1 MHHLQLVDFICP
13 RVWQTLTWCLDALDM
28 TVRIKYPL
36 KTYPTLSTPQSISA
50 FLSRF
55 GATDESLTVLST
67 NLKGKT
73 GVKPP
78 KMASALVPFKR
89 IGDAFAA
96 VCASEKKD
104 IGMTGVKVNW
114 AKGEEP
120 AILGWLRKMGKL
132 SNASSTNAVAK
143 DFSSSLPPQSRQET
157 AEPLQNQTENSSDP
171 FSSFP
176 STVVCLPLLTD
187 LV

>member
-1 MHHLQLVDFICP
+1 LI
-13 RVWQTLTWCLDALDM
+13 
-28 TVRIKYPL
+28 
-36 KTYPTLSTPQSISA
+36 
-50 FLSRF
+50 
-55 GATDESLTVLST
+55 VLST
-67 NLKGKT
+67 TLKEKT
-73 GVKPP
+73 GGKPP
-78 KMASALVPFKR
+78 KTASALVPFKR

-104 IGMTGVKVNW
+104 MGMTGVKISW

-143 DFSSSLPPQSRQET
+143 DFSSSLPPQSLQSGGQET
-157 AEPLQNQTENSSDP
+157 AELPQNQTGNSSNP

-176 STVVCLPLLTD
+176 STLVCPPLLKD